1 MWIRFTL
8 LLFLSSLVIAQ
19 APDLIVHGAHIAS
32 MDPRYPAATA
42 IAVSGDRILALGSDD
57 EILALAGAA
66 TRKLDAGGA
75 FLCPGFID
83 SHAHF
88 AGVGRSRRH
97 LDLVGCQSYDELLER
112 VQAAAAAKKAGAWIL
127 GRGWDQNLWPEK
139 VLPHHKRL
147 SAAIPDHP
155 VMLRRV
161 DGHAALLNAAA
172 LRRAGIDAKTPNP
185 AGGEILHDENGQPTG
200 VLVDAAVGLVG
211 RVLPRDDDEEVRR
224 EDLLRAQAICFEH
237 GITMVHDPG
246 ESWSMVDRMSALMD
260 ENKLKIRLYV
270 MLSGSSPEQVRR
282 AASRPPILDAHDHRL
297 FARSF
302 KFYADGALGS
312 RGAAMLEDYTDR
324 PGHRGLLITPL
335 ADLVTMG
342 DAATRRGYQFCVH
355 AIGDRANRMV
365 LDAVSILETLDR
377 RVRELRP
384 RIEHAQI
391 LDEADIPRFAE
402 LGVIAAMQGVHAISD
417 GPWVP
422 TRIGLDRAEEGAYVW
437 RKLLRSG
444 ARICNGTDAPV
455 ERIAPLASLEATV
468 RRMTRTGPF
477 FPGQRL
483 SRLEALATYT
493 VDGAYAAF
501 QENRLGRLAP
511 GYLADF
517 ILLDKDLLTCPEDEI
532 HQARVLRTYVAGEL
546 VFESSK

>member
-1 MWIRFTL
+1 MSLRLGIFL
-8 LLFLSSLVIAQ
+8 LLCTFAVAQ
-19 APDLIVHGAHIAS
+19 TPDLIVHGARIAS
-32 MDPRYPAATA
+32 MDARYPAATA
-42 IAVSGDRILALGSDD
+42 LAVAGERILALGSDD
-57 EILALAGAA
+57 DILALADAK
-66 TRKLDAGGA
+66 TRKVNARGA

-88 AGVGRSRRH
+88 AGVGRSLRN
-97 LDLVGCQSYDELLER
+97 LDLVGCRSFADLVKR
-112 VQAAAAAKKAGAWIL
+112 VRDAAAAKPAGAWIQ
-127 GRGWDQNLWPEK
+127 GRGWDQNLWPKK
-139 VLPHHKRL
+139 VLPRHGEL

-161 DGHAALLNAAA
+161 DGHAALLNAVA
-172 LRRAGIDAKTPNP
+172 LKLAGIDAKTPNP
-185 AGGEILHDENGQPTG
+185 PGGEILRDENGQPTG

-211 RVLPRDDDEEVRR
+211 RVLPREDDENALR
-224 EDLLRAQAICFEH
+224 EDLLHAQAICFER

-246 ESWSMVDRMSALMD
+246 ESWAMVDRMSDLMEKD
-260 ENKLKIRLYV
+260 RLKIRLYV

-282 AASRPPILDAHDHRL
+282 TASRPPLLGAHDHRL

-312 RGAAMLEDYTDR
+312 RGAAMLEDYADR
-324 PGHRGLLITPL
+324 PGHKGLLITRL
-335 ADLVTMG
+335 EDLVAMG

-365 LDAVSILETLDR
+365 LDAVSILEGLDG

-391 LDEADIPRFAE
+391 LDAEDIPRLAE
-402 LGVIAAMQGVHAISD
+402 LGVIAAMQGVHATSD

-422 TRIGLDRAEEGAYVW
+422 TRIGRNRAEEGAYVW
-437 RKLLRSG
+437 RKLLQAG

-455 ERIAPLASLEATV
+455 ERISALACLESTV
-468 RRMTRTGPF
+468 RRMTRAGPF
-477 FPGQRL
+477 FPAQRL
-483 SRLEALATYT
+483 SRREALATYT
-493 VDGAYAAF
+493 VEGAYAAF

-517 ILLDKDLLTCPEDEI
+517 ILLDKDLLSCPEDEI
-532 HQARVLRTYVAGEL
+532 DQARVLRTYVAGEL
-546 VFESSK
+546 VFEADQ